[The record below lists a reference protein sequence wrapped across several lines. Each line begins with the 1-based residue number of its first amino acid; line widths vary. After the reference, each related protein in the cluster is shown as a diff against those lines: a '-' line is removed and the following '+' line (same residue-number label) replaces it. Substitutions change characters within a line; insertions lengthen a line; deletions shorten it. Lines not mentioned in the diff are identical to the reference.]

1 MTAIVTTK
9 TERRETSEWAHDSAS
24 GMRETARDL
33 RAGAGQM
40 FDSNDRDM
48 MLRLAAN
55 HDRRAD
61 DVERRIDGW
70 RKSSARKS

>member
-1 MTAIVTTK
+1 MTAILTTK
-9 TERRETSEWAHDSAS
+9 TERRETTERSRNSAS

-55 HDRRAD
+55 QDRRAD
-61 DVERRIDGW
+61 DVERRMDGW
-70 RKSSARKS
+70 RKSSASKS